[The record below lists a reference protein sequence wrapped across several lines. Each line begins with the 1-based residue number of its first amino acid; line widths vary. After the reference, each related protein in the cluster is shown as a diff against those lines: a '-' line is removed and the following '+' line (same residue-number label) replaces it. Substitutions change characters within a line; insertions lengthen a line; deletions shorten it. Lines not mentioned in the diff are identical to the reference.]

1 MDSVHTEYEATAVSG
16 KYQGSY
22 GEDTILST
30 EIGSNSLISS
40 LRVQLTNYTSQFNT
54 QQTHLL
60 HGDYMYTPNMNL
72 LR

>member
-16 KYQGSY
+16 KYSGSY

-40 LRVQLTNYTSQFNT
+40 LRAQLTNYTSQFNT
-54 QQTHLL
+54 QHTFSM
-60 HGDYMYTPNMNL
+60 GTMYTTNMNL